1 MNDGVATPEEA
12 VVEAGS
18 KAISSLTLMQH
29 IVERR
34 IEVLLG
40 TLIAYQ
46 LGILDQVV
54 ATGQQCIA

>member
-1 MNDGVATPEEA
+1 MNDGIATSEA
-12 VVEAGS
+12 VDVAKKTLS
-18 KAISSLTLMQH
+18 TTSLVAH

-34 IEVLLG
+34 IEYLVG

>member
-1 MNDGVATPEEA
+1 MNDGIHMPEET
-12 VVEAGS
+12 VVAASS
-18 KAISSLTLMQH
+18 KAISTASLISH

-34 IEVLLG
+34 IEYLVG

-46 LGILDQVV
+46 LGILEQVV

>member
-1 MNDGVATPEEA
+1 MTLPLTDEA
-12 VVEAGS
+12 AVDTAK
-18 KAISSLTLMQH
+18 KAISTSSLVAH

-34 IEVLLG
+34 IEYLVG

-46 LGILDQVV
+46 IGILDQLV

>member
-1 MNDGVATPEEA
+1 MGPDTATEGAELA
-12 VVEAGS
+12 K
-18 KAISSLTLMQH
+18 KAISTSSLIGH

-34 IEVLLG
+34 IEYLVG

-46 LGILDQVV
+46 IGILDQLV